1 MFALT
6 LCNVDLTLYQPLTPT
21 LCQCCATWKIR
32 FRILFNFQC
41 RMNVIWT
48 VTYNAETTLIQRWN
62 VGRVVSMEKLIL
74 RTILP
79 ATSLTKWNF
88 WVFFKDCNKTFTAPV
103 FTNFFCWLLLSIH
116 LRLVVSNS
124 SGSQKVPYI

>member
-6 LCNVDLTLYQPLTPT
+6 LYNVDLTLYQPLTPT
-21 LCQCCATWKIR
+21 LCQCCATWKIW

-48 VTYNAETTLIQRWN
+48 VIYNAETTLIQRWN
-62 VGRVVSMEKLIL
+62 VGRVVSMETLIL